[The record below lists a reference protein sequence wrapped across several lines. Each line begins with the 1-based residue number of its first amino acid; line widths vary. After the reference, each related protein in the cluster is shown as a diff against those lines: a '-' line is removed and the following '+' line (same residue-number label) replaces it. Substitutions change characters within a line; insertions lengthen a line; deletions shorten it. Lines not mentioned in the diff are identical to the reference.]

1 MRFFKIGITIV
12 CFVLCLFISK
22 AFAADVAKIGL
33 IDIQKILST
42 SDAGKVASDKMTAKF
57 KELEEDLRTRGTAID
72 EEKAR
77 YEREAAVMSQEA
89 RSEKERELKIKV
101 LDFQDLEKK
110 YKTDINTYQ
119 QALMSQF
126 RLDVLTVVEELGK
139 KEGYLLI
146 LEKRESGV
154 VYNPSTIDITD
165 KVIEK
170 IQRSV
175 CKKTKWITL
184 KTARWPTSRNWWVAR
199 YQAMPGKSFPGRHPS
214 RLPDRMTSPLP
225 GKLSISSR

>member
-1 MRFFKIGITIV
+1 MRFFKIGVTII
-12 CFVLCLFISK
+12 FFMSCLFISN

-42 SDAGKVASDKMTAKF
+42 SDAGKALGDKFTAKGN
-57 KELEEDLRTRGTAID
+57 ELQEDLEKKGTAIE

-77 YEREAAVMSQEA
+77 YEREASVMSAEA

-101 LDFQDLEKK
+101 LDFQDLKKK
-110 YKTDINTYQ
+110 YEIDFKAYNQT
-119 QALMSQF
+119 LMSQF
-126 RLDVLTVVEELGK
+126 RLDVLTVVEDLGK

-170 IQRSV
+170 YNDEF
-175 CKKTKWITL
+175 KK
-184 KTARWPTSRNWWVAR
+184 N
-199 YQAMPGKSFPGRHPS
+199 QNG
-214 RLPDRMTSPLP
+214 
-225 GKLSISSR
+225 

>member
-1 MRFFKIGITIV
+1 MRFFKIGVTII
-12 CFVLCLFISK
+12 FFMSCLFISN

-42 SDAGKVASDKMTAKF
+42 SDAGKVASEKMTAKF
-57 KELEEDLRTRGTAID
+57 KELEEDLRTRGAAID

-77 YEREAAVMSQEA
+77 YEREASVMSAEA

-110 YKTDINTYQ
+110 YKTDINAYQ

-126 RLDVLTVVEELGK
+126 RLDVLTVVEKLGK

-165 KVIEK
+165 SVIEK
-170 IQRSV
+170 YNDEF
-175 CKKTKWITL
+175 KK
-184 KTARWPTSRNWWVAR
+184 N
-199 YQAMPGKSFPGRHPS
+199 QNG
-214 RLPDRMTSPLP
+214 
-225 GKLSISSR
+225 